1 MVIMKKSVL
10 FAYII
15 IILTTF
21 SGMLLAGLTLQYFMA
36 KTNGEG
42 ILVEWKT
49 GDEAGTVRFDIERSA
64 ANPDNFIFIKSISA
78 TGNNSY
84 YSYQDNGV
92 NIKGSESSSIYFY
105 RLKCYQPNGSYTY
118 SNSISVVHAISGIKT
133 TWGSIK
139 AIFR

>member
-1 MVIMKKSVL
+1 MKKTVL

-21 SGMLLAGLTLQYFMA
+21 TGIIFASLTLQYFTA
-36 KTNGEG
+36 KTSGEG
-42 ILVEWKT
+42 IFVEWKT
-49 GDEAGTVRFDIERSA
+49 SDEGGTSRFEIERSA
-64 ANPDNFIFIKSISA
+64 ANPDNFIFIKSVSA

-84 YSYQDNGV
+84 YSFQDDGV
-92 NIKGSESSSIYFY
+92 NFKTSEGSSIYFY

-118 SNSISVVHAISGIKT
+118 TNTISVVHAISGIKT

>member
-1 MVIMKKSVL
+1 MKKSVL
-10 FAYII
+10 FAI

-21 SGMLLAGLTLQYFMA
+21 TGFLLAGLTLQYFTA
-36 KTNGEG
+36 KTNNDG

-49 GDEAGTVRFDIERSA
+49 SDEGGTSKFEIERSA
-64 ANPDNFIFIKSISA
+64 SNPDNFIFIKSIGA

-84 YSYQDNGV
+84 YAYQDNAV
-92 NIKGSESSSIYFY
+92 NLKLGEGSSIYFY
-105 RLKCYQPNGSYTY
+105 RLKCIEPNGNYTY
-118 SNSISVVHAISGIKT
+118 SNTITVVHAISGIKN